1 MPRGGAANRSQW
13 GILLWSLLATPA
25 CGLVVGFEP
34 RELCDDCPSTDA
46 IGGGAATSSGE
57 ASSTGSITA
66 AGGSEG
72 SAEGAAAVDTASGA
86 GGSVSGSGGSAANGG
101 GTAGSDTGVGGNA
114 AGGSS
119 TGSGG
124 STSSSMGGTH
134 TAGGT
139 TGTDGGGTGSETA
152 SSSTGGAITGG
163 AGMGGTGGGGSGG
176 DAGSTTTTAA
186 GGSAGVG
193 STGGLGGT
201 GGTPSPCSSEDSFDV
216 TQSTGTRPAA
226 LMLGVNN
233 SSRSW
238 DFSWLESDDVYVS
251 ARSSAGSVLL
261 GPTLLDDTGT
271 HNASAIATH
280 NQYAFIAY
288 GEFASGNARIVMN
301 RLNPMEP
308 GTVGQDDTGT
318 LDGDAAPR
326 VVGITR
332 RGSTDDMLVAAI
344 GSDGSGLLALFSD
357 GEYITSQ
364 TVPGSLDDLTSFD
377 LGGSF
382 AIAYIEDG
390 SLQVALVPYD
400 LSDVE
405 PPAEIE
411 EASPIAPA
419 LGSLDG
425 RSTDTGAALVWL
437 EANGVYLTTLDD
449 DGLAERSPI
458 SVAPGTNVLPK
469 VDASGAH
476 LFVSWIDTTTDTL
489 YLQRVPGDLSSTTEQ
504 PFAVEDGV
512 ADVRYGLGADG
523 FSITLTLA
531 LVYSTDRLRMSIL
544 TCP

>member
-13 GILLWSLLATPA
+13 GILFWSLLATPA

-34 RELCDDCPSTDA
+34 RELCDDCPSSSADA
-46 IGGGAATSSGE
+46 IGGGAATSSGG
-57 ASSTGSITA
+57 ASSTGNITA

-72 SAEGAAAVDTASGA
+72 SAEGAGAVDTASGA
-86 GGSVSGSGGSAANGG
+86 GGSVSGSAASGG

-119 TGSGG
+119 TGSSGS
-124 STSSSMGGTH
+124 STSSSMGGTN
-134 TAGGT
+134 TGGGTTDTDAGGT
-139 TGTDGGGTGSETA
+139 GGEMA
-152 SSSTGGAITGG
+152 SSTGGANTGG
-163 AGMGGTGGGGSGG
+163 AGTGGTSGGGSGG
-176 DAGSTTTTAA
+176 DVGSTTTTAA
-186 GGSAGVG
+186 GGSASVG
-193 STGGLGGT
+193 GTGGLGGT

-216 TQSTGTRPAA
+216 TESTGTHPAA
-226 LMLGVNN
+226 LMLRVDN

-238 DFSWLESDDVYVS
+238 DFSWIESDDIYVS
-251 ARSSAGSVLL
+251 ARSSTGSVLL
-261 GPTLLDDTGT
+261 DPTLLDDTGT
-271 HNASAIATH
+271 HGASAIATH
-280 NQYAFIAY
+280 SQYAFIAY

-301 RLNPMEP
+301 RLNPLEP
-308 GTVGQDDTGT
+308 ETVDQDDTGT

-332 RGSTDDMLVAAI
+332 RGSTSDMLVAAI

-357 GEYITSQ
+357 GQYITSQ
-364 TVPGSLDDLTSFD
+364 TLPGSLDDLTPFD

-400 LSDVE
+400 LSEVE
-405 PPAEIE
+405 PAAEIE
-411 EASPIAPA
+411 EALPIAPA

-425 RSTDTGAALVWL
+425 SSTDSGAALVWL
-437 EANGVYLTTLDD
+437 EANGVYLTTVDD

-469 VDASGAH
+469 VEASGAH

-512 ADVRYGLGADG
+512 TDVRYGLGADG
-523 FSITLTLA
+523 FSSTPTLA